1 MEVTRRAF
9 PREKIGKKR
18 TSTQSPEQKVA
29 EKEAKAAKRLVEHI
43 LKCRE
48 RMHGLAV
55 LRG

>member
-43 LKCRE
+43 LK
-48 RMHGLAV
+48 
-55 LRG
+55 